1 MQSQD
6 LGQFKKFI
14 VDNNI
19 VGTSVGVCVGLAAK
33 DLIQSIV
40 GNIIIPA
47 LLIPLQ
53 KFHIDFVKKYLPS
66 NGKNSLDVAS
76 FIKQAVTFTLVILTS
91 FIFIKVVFGYLL
103 KVDDVKP
110 GRLGSASGTTT
121 ENKNDNSIIAQTSD
135 S

>member
-1 MQSQD
+1 MGGLSEVQ
-6 LGQFKKFI
+6 KFI

-53 KFHIDFVKKYLPS
+53 KFNINFVKKYLPS
-66 NGKNSLDVAS
+66 NAKNSLDVAS
-76 FIKQAVTFTLVILTS
+76 FIKQAVTFALVILTS
-91 FIFIKVVFGYLL
+91 FIFVKVVFGYLL
-103 KVDDVKP
+103 KVHDVKP
-110 GRLGSASGTTT
+110 GRLGSTSGSISG
-121 ENKNDNSIIAQTSD
+121 NKNDNPIITQTNHN
-135 S
+135 

>member
-47 LLIPLQ
+47 LLITLQ
-53 KFHIDFVKKYLPS
+53 KFNIDFVKKYLPS

-91 FIFIKVVFGYLL
+91 FIFVKVVFGYLL
-103 KVDDVKP
+103 KVDDVNP
-110 GRLGSASGTTT
+110 GRLGSTSGSTT
-121 ENKNDNSIIAQTSD
+121 ENKNDNSISKLTRD
-135 S
+135 N

>member
-1 MQSQD
+1 MQIQD

-40 GNIIIPA
+40 GNIIIPT

-66 NGKNSLDVAS
+66 NGKNSLDVSS
-76 FIKQAVTFTLVILTS
+76 FIKQAVTFALVILTS
-91 FIFIKVVFGYLL
+91 FIFVKIVFGYLL
-103 KVDDVKP
+103 KVDDVK
-110 GRLGSASGTTT
+110 LGSKVTI
-121 ENKNDNSIIAQTSD
+121 ENKNDKSISKLTRD
-135 S
+135 N